1 MERTVVRLERILIEN
16 FKNVK
21 RGSLDF
27 ANTRKPY
34 RASILG
40 LYGQN
45 GSGKTALIDAMEIL
59 RLALSGQPIPELFA
73 DCINVDA
80 ECAKL
85 QYELSVKEE
94 GKKYQVFYSF
104 QLRSEAVTAENNV
117 VGNEAKGLRSRAVI
131 ANEVLSYAYEDNEGN
146 KIKKSSLID
155 TVCSDPTEVF
165 GPASKYNCL
174 IGKDKNVKL
183 DLLVGKRMA
192 AGTSRSFVFS
202 KELLE
207 AVQKNV
213 DNQEDNEYLR
223 HVNLLDRLTWY
234 ANFELFVLNTA
245 NTGVISMN
253 MLSMSVF
260 YEKEGGKVVGNMLFP
275 LKESVAMPE
284 EDIVIFENMIAN
296 MNIVLRQI
304 VPGLNICMKRLE
316 KAVHPDGRIGSK
328 IQLMS
333 LKNGKAIPLEYE
345 SEGIKKIISILQ
357 LLIMVYNQ
365 SSITVAIDELDSGIF
380 EYLLGEL
387 LRIISEKGKGQ
398 LIFTS
403 HNLRPLETLDKGF
416 IAFTTTNPLNRYIR
430 MNNIKSSNNLR
441 NFYFRDIVL
450 GEQSEEVYESTNNA
464 EIAMAFRKAG
474 ELK

>member
-80 ECAKL
+80 ECANL

-117 VGNEAKGLRSRAVI
+117 VGNESKGLRSKAVI
-131 ANEVLSYAYEDNEGN
+131 TDEVLSYAYEDNEGN
-146 KIKKSSLID
+146 KIRKSSLID
-155 TVCSDPTEVF
+155 AVCSDSTEVF

-183 DLLVGKRMA
+183 DLLVAKRMA

-202 KELLE
+202 KELLK
-207 AVQKNV
+207 AVQKNA
-213 DNQEDNEYLR
+213 DNREDNEYLR
-223 HVNLLDRLTWY
+223 HVHLLESLAWY

-253 MLSMSVF
+253 MLSMAVF

-275 LKESVAMPE
+275 LTESVAMPE
-284 EDIVIFENMIAN
+284 EDIVIFEKMIAN

-316 KAVHPDGRIGSK
+316 KAVHPDGRVGSK
-328 IQLMS
+328 IHLMS
-333 LKNGKAIPLEYE
+333 LKNGKEIPLEYE

-357 LLIMVYNQ
+357 LLIFVYNQ
-365 SSITVAIDELDSGIF
+365 QSITVAIDELDSGIF

-416 IAFTTTNPLNRYIR
+416 IAFTTTNPLNRYVR

-441 NFYFRDIVL
+441 DFYFRDIVL
-450 GEQSEEVYESTNNA
+450 GEQSEEVYDSTNNA